1 MPFIFKR
8 TDIEGLVLIEPQ
20 VFNDERGY
28 FFENFKKSDFLNN
41 GIDVDFVQENC
52 SKSAKDVIRGLHF
65 QSAPYAQGKIITCT
79 KGEILDCAVDLRKDS
94 KTFKNYLL
102 FNLNEENKHSLFI
115 PKGFA
120 HGFLTLSDTAE
131 ISYKI
136 TGAQYNKDSE
146 FGIIYN
152 DPELNI
158 NWDIDFEPILSNKDK
173 ILPKLSEI
181 KPEDL
186 F

>member
-8 TDIEGLVLIEPQ
+8 TDIEELMLIQPKI
-20 VFNDERGY
+20 FNDERGY

-52 SKSAKDVIRGLHF
+52 SKSAKGVIRGLHF
-65 QSAPYAQGKIITCT
+65 QRAPYAQGKIITCI
-79 KGEILDCAVDLRKDS
+79 KGEILDCAVDLRRNS
-94 KTFKNYLL
+94 KTFKKYLL
-102 FNLNEENKHSLFI
+102 FKLNEENKYSLFI

-158 NWDIDFEPILSNKDK
+158 DWGLHCTPILSDKDK

>member
-1 MPFIFKR
+1 M
-8 TDIEGLVLIEPQ
+8 
-20 VFNDERGY
+20 
-28 FFENFKKSDFLNN
+28 KKIS
-41 GIDVDFVQENC
+41 
-52 SKSAKDVIRGLHF
+52 IRF
-65 QSAPYAQGKIITCT
+65 
-79 KGEILDCAVDLRKDS
+79 
-94 KTFKNYLL
+94 
-102 FNLNEENKHSLFI
+102 FI